1 MSIKNQIN
9 NRLYVRMNDLATTA
23 ERKPRTYKTKD
34 GRTIN
39 IKGKPAKQGL
49 LPMGESTIW
58 EQVRAGKFPQP
69 VKLTER
75 VTAWRISDIEE
86 WMRSKGMEV

>member
-1 MSIKNQIN
+1 MSTENSPKGFI
-9 NRLYVRMNDLATTA
+9 RMSSLATTA
-23 ERKPRTYKTKD
+23 ERKPRSYKNKD
-34 GRTIN
+34 GKTIN

-58 EQVRAGKFPQP
+58 EQVKAGKFPQP

-86 WMRSKGMEV
+86 WMQSKGMEV